1 MGEARQNYFLLV
13 QYQESFKTSIKLDE
27 GHQNSGDIFKMF
39 KKTFVAL
46 RVLYYVKLY
55 DAEKTKPHKYELTT
69 KLDHVQVSVKQLLK
83 RAYNKVTIQVS
94 VLQEVLMDH
103 YLMKGRSRAKMF
115 QNRWGRLPL
124 W

>member
-13 QYQESFKTSIKLDE
+13 QYQESLKTSIKLDE
-27 GHQNSGDIFKMF
+27 EHQNSGDIFKMF

-94 VLQEVLMDH
+94 VFQEVLMDH
-103 YLMKGRSRAKMF
+103 YLMEGRSRARML